1 MLEFAHNKKMENGF
15 GNGEMR
21 ELKADY
27 VAESALPPIE
37 DPSFEVLYC
46 CFTTAVLLLYYYFI
60 STSPR

>member
-27 VAESALPPIE
+27 VDESALPPVE
-37 DPSFEVLYC
+37 DPSFEVL
-46 CFTTAVLLLYYYFI
+46 
-60 STSPR
+60 